1 MSQNAL
7 NSITAE
13 LNGKEEILMKKKI
26 VALGKH
32 YNVMDKD
39 KNNICSVHLSW
50 GQNLGGESISQY
62 GGKWIGRSMK
72 YTYKIKDNQDELAL
86 EVKKYAGSWKTS
98 FEVVE
103 PETGTII
110 GKILLKRSFL
120 IGGIKARWTK
130 SDSDDPVMTVKGNVM
145 RRKYLI
151 VGSDGKEIAKI
162 RHKIVAVRDV
172 WPIKLYDKKMG
183 LQAIIFAAVLDFEK
197 EM

>member
-1 MSQNAL
+1 MAQNAL
-7 NSITAE
+7 NSIMAE
-13 LNGKEEILMKKKI
+13 LNGKEEVLMKKKI

-39 KNNICSVHLSW
+39 KNPICSVHLSW
-50 GQNLGGESISQY
+50 GQNLGGQAISQY
-62 GGKWIGRSMK
+62 GKWLGRSMK
-72 YTYKIKDNQDELAL
+72 YTYRINDNQDNLAL

-103 PETGTII
+103 PEAGTVL
-110 GKILLKRSFL
+110 GRILLKRSFL
-120 IGGIKARWTK
+120 IGGIKARWAK
-130 SDSDDPVMTVKGNVM
+130 SDSDDPVMTVNGNVM

-151 VGSDGKEIAKI
+151 IGSNGNEIAKI

-172 WPIKLYDKKMG
+172 WPIKIHDTNMG